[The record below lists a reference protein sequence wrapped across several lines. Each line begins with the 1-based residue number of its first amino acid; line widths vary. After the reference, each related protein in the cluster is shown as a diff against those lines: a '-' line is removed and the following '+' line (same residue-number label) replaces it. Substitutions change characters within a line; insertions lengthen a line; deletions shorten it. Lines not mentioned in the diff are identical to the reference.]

1 VQLTFGDPGSDGRR
15 AEPQLVGDLGERQP
29 FVVVLLRW
37 LFDHFPTQILGV
49 PNSFVY
55 ALARRGELPTVR
67 IGQRYVRF
75 RLDAIETWIAEH
87 ETLER
92 RGTQ

>member
-1 VQLTFGDPGSDGRR
+1 VTRPLLTADDVAR
-15 AEPQLVGDLGERQP
+15 
-29 FVVVLLRW
+29 
-37 LFDHFPTQILGV
+37 ILGV

-67 IGQRYVRF
+67 IGERYVRF